1 MMSQCPPPSAGA
13 QGSQSSTQSYR
24 NRMELVKTRVSR
36 LSSHVMIGQ
45 IQAVCP
51 NSHDSRGFPA
61 LFQLDPPC
69 LPPNPREDSLLAQ
82 SAGVFHKILVPG
94 MALEQWFLENAV
106 VPRECGSSSGAL
118 PLQVYGARRA
128 AGVWHMEPSP
138 EKRERPTGCG
148 AHWTLLLATQGSTW
162 AMEQE
167 AGEGSRQVIPDPP
180 GPSRPGAAL
189 TSV

>member
-1 MMSQCPPPSAGA
+1 MPPRGHKKVQNLHFCASPPPILCTKLKSTKGISRSNGFVSRQDGLMMSQCPPPSAGA

-69 LPPNPREDSLLAQ
+69 LPPVPVR
-82 SAGVFHKILVPG
+82 ILCWLRVPG
-94 MALEQWFLENAV
+94 FSTRFWCPGWPWNS
-106 VPRECGSSSGAL
+106 GSSRM
-118 PLQVYGARRA
+118 Q
-128 AGVWHMEPSP
+128 
-138 EKRERPTGCG
+138 
-148 AHWTLLLATQGSTW
+148 
-162 AMEQE
+162 
-167 AGEGSRQVIPDPP
+167 
-180 GPSRPGAAL
+180 
-189 TSV
+189 